1 MQPPQQRVLRARRRR
16 EQRGDEQAGAGAP
29 RRAGLRGHAQ
39 PPRLRALPR
48 APREGGAEGR
58 RRRRHARRRVGRRR
72 QGGRMAAVSPSKLLE
87 RAAVNGAAQ
96 HDDWRSLGTAAAA
109 EAANGVRRHR
119 SSSS

>member
-58 RRRRHARRRVGRRR
+58 RRRRHARRRRRRRTACGGTGRRR
-72 QGGRMAAVSPSKLLE
+72 RRGIPSIASIASVAKERVLCVYIRLSTRVFEAVKKLKT
-87 RAAVNGAAQ
+87 
-96 HDDWRSLGTAAAA
+96 D
-109 EAANGVRRHR
+109 
-119 SSSS
+119 